1 MDVDVA
7 ECLPDLSQMP
17 IESRIGSFV
26 GPSPRNLVGG
36 ISKDGAEPIFNLNV
50 RTEVSGNLF
59 KPDLGRI
66 GPNTE
71 DVREIFD

>member
-1 MDVDVA
+1 MDVDMA
-7 ECLPDLSQMP
+7 ECLPGLSQMP
-17 IESRIGSFV
+17 VESRIGSFV
-26 GPSPRNLVGG
+26 GPSSRNLVGG
-36 ISKDGAEPIFNLNV
+36 ISEDGAEPIINLNV
-50 RTEVSGNLF
+50 CTEISGNLF